1 MLVELFNAVLLFFLL
16 LQWLLETQNAQVFF
30 VKSIIFL
37 RLPPVDATAKD
48 LAFSVLRGR
57 LRPILFVFGRDR
69 ATGNFFQRLHLI
81 QLDLLIL
88 CMKLF
93 DATLL
98 YVNVSFLEYK
108 SRLRW
113 CHPSF
118 NLLQSIRMKS
128 LLMLSPPKRLIVLFC
143 AITAC

>member
-37 RLPPVDATAKD
+37 GLPPVDATAKD

-108 SRLRW
+108 SRRSW
-113 CHPSF
+113 RHHSA
-118 NLLQSIRMKS
+118 NLLVSITMMS
-128 LLMLSPPKRLIVLFC
+128 YMLCPPERLIV
-143 AITAC
+143 